1 MHFSTKKIVIV
12 GVGTALLLGALG
24 VVAFLKSEAVRA
36 WVRPWI
42 ADNIIA
48 IQNIRKL
55 SDLIFLP
62 QIVLSEDRLPH
73 FELKLSGRDV
83 EKLNSAL
90 PRGDY
95 ADIEAAGGGV
105 VGPAGGGR
113 GRRARRR
120 RSRGEGREDR
130 SGE

>member
-95 ADIEAAGGGV
+95 ADIEAAGLV
-105 VGPAGGGR
+105 FYAPSGGG
-113 GRRARRR
+113 GGGGETE
-120 RSRGEGREDR
+120 SGLEGEGK
-130 SGE
+130 